1 MGSSMKR
8 GVSKQKRKEQ
18 KAEQKRKRKE
28 KIRFYTKLNI
38 ACSVGILLFSL
49 SLLVFS
55 LITEDEYYN
64 ANLSMIL
71 AVLSLLVTFSYEV
84 YEWIKMFSSNKIIST
99 IPLSIAFLL
108 LFLIAIIKFFTNIWD
123 VFFPYTNLI
132 CAITLLIY
140 ALLVTIRTIVYNVN
154 NN

>member
-8 GVSKQKRKEQ
+8 GVSKQKQ
-18 KAEQKRKRKE
+18 KEQKRKRKE
-28 KIRFYTKLNI
+28 KIKIYGILNI
-38 ACSVGILLFSL
+38 MCSIGILLL
-49 SLLVFS
+49 SLFLSFFS

-84 YEWIKMFSSNKIIST
+84 YEWIKMFSSNKKIST

-108 LFLIAIIKFFTNIWD
+108 LFFIAIIKFYTNIWD
-123 VFFPYTNLI
+123 VFFLYTNLI

-140 ALLVTIRTIVYNVN
+140 ALLVTIRTIVYNVKN
-154 NN
+154 N